1 MSPWHE
7 TWRKPC
13 NNATFIVVRAPAV
26 AQAVREARLRNGS
39 LAECIELQ
47 AGGRG
52 AAAAGLLI
60 VDLPC

>member
-39 LAECIELQ
+39 ACHCAVWLQCIELQ
-47 AGGRG
+47 AGGRL
-52 AAAAGLLI
+52 ALRQRAF
-60 VDLPC
+60 